1 MDDITQLG
9 EQARMFFAH
18 HVPTE
23 VSMPLFIAMP
33 IGLIVVGLG
42 LSVLGAK
49 MAKPALAVAFTLAG
63 VVGGGLVLG
72 AATGVAPGIGM
83 LIGGLVCGV
92 TGYMLHR
99 LWVGLAAAV
108 LLSSLAGV
116 GYGAQSLLPALQS
129 YDVDFPHMAAADTD
143 NFTVPETDREAKVFS
158 TEFKQ
163 WVDDSGDWGRGFW
176 EHASAGDTRLT
187 RYLPMIAIG
196 AGLVGLVLGLL
207 VPRFM
212 MISLTSVMGVAFMT
226 SGSAALTQQFEP
238 VLYQSA
244 LGHPRAMG
252 MACGALLLGSL
263 ILQTLLTRSDKPKSK
278 KQDKS

>member
-1 MDDITQLG
+1 MDDISQLG
-9 EQARMFFAH
+9 EQARMFFEH
-18 HVPTE
+18 HVPAE
-23 VSMPLFIAMP
+23 VTMPLFIAMP

-42 LSVLGAK
+42 LAVLGAK

-99 LWVGLAAAV
+99 LWVGLAAAI
-108 LLSSLAGV
+108 LISTLAGV
-116 GYGAQSLLPALQS
+116 GFGAQSLLPALQA
-129 YDVDFPHMAAADTD
+129 YDVEFPHMAAADA
-143 NFTVPETDREAKVFS
+143 NHFTVPEKDREAKIFS
-158 TEFKQ
+158 TEFQQ
-163 WVDDSGDWGRGFW
+163 WVEDSGDWGLGFW
-176 EHASAGDTRLT
+176 KHASASNTRLT
-187 RYLPMIAIG
+187 RFLPMVAFG

-207 VPRFM
+207 APRLM
-212 MISLTSVMGVAFMT
+212 MISLTSVIGVAFMM
-226 SGSAALTQQFEP
+226 SGSTVLTHRFEP
-238 VLYQSA
+238 VLYASA
-244 LGHPRAMG
+244 VGHPRAMG